1 MVQVINQTADPARAN
16 ADAPTTAPRKE
27 SDIQASLR
35 RIEDAFEELRMVA
48 VSKLQA
54 VARGRQVRTRMARLE
69 KTAITLQRWFRQI
82 ERQRK
87 GAGRPHSAA
96 AVAAASGHRK
106 EWAMEFQ
113 NSASG
118 GGLEQA
124 GFLQAVSRAC
134 GAKVSPVQAEQLW
147 TGFLEQNDAGLPM
160 SLATFWAICEAVL
173 LGDAHA
179 AEFAAITQEEYKSRS
194 GCSSSTFRARAEVQH
209 QEDPEGSRSI
219 AQYCQSGFV
228 GPKSIYQVV
237 LPSPSS
243 SMARELDPM
252 G

>member
-1 MVQVINQTADPARAN
+1 MQVPSQNDVREAGSFVQHERSSGRQPTVIKFETGVKDEVATR
-16 ADAPTTAPRKE
+16 PRNL
-27 SDIQASLR
+27 SAIRASLK
-35 RIEDAFEELRMVA
+35 RIGDAIEQLQEEA
-48 VSKLQA
+48 ATKLQA
-54 VARGRQVRTRMARLE
+54 VARGKQVRTRMARLE
-69 KTAITLQRWFRQI
+69 KNAITLQRWFRQI

-96 AVAAASGHRK
+96 AVVAASGHRK

-179 AEFAAITQEEYKSRS
+179 AEFAAITQEEYLRCMSES
-194 GCSSSTFRARAEVQH
+194 FAYAGITTHILCLEAA
-209 QEDPEGSRSI
+209 
-219 AQYCQSGFV
+219 
-228 GPKSIYQVV
+228 
-237 LPSPSS
+237 
-243 SMARELDPM
+243 M
-252 G
+252 GMCLLS